1 MLKSKK
7 AHLVAYNAL
16 LELVHATLP
25 DYRITAFTAPLKQP
39 LMKTTVELGSHVT
52 LHYRLT
58 LADGKEVINTFTS
71 KPATLLIGAQ
81 YIAPP
86 LEAILLGLETGCH
99 SAFSLAPNQAFG
111 ARNPDLIQ
119 KVSLDLL
126 RTHNVRI
133 EEYTPGDVVEFNATE
148 GRFAG
153 VLKEI
158 EDTFALFDFNHPLA
172 GQSLTFEVHIIG
184 IL

>member
-1 MLKSKK
+1 
-7 AHLVAYNAL
+7 
-16 LELVHATLP
+16 
-25 DYRITAFTAPLKQP
+25 
-39 LMKTTVELGSHVT
+39 MKTTIELESHVT

-58 LADGKEVINTFTS
+58 LPDGRDVVNTFTS

-81 YIAPP
+81 QIAPP

-99 SAFSLAPNQAFG
+99 SVFQLQSEEAFG

-119 KVSLDLL
+119 KVSLNLL
-126 RTHNVRI
+126 RSHNVDI
-133 EEYTPGDVVEFNATE
+133 ANYQAGDIVEFNATE

-158 EDTFALFDFNHPLA
+158 EDTAALFDFNHPLA
-172 GQSLTFEVHIIG
+172 GQALTFEVQIIG